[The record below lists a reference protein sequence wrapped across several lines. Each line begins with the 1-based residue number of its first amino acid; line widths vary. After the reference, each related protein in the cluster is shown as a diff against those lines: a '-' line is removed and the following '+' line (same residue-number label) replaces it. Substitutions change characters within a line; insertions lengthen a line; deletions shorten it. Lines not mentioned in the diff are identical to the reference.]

1 MSIYSLAEWI
11 GEELLRAADRVATK
25 CGMNRSA
32 LFRKAIQAHLE
43 KERFRGLER
52 RERKA
57 YERLPDDLAEVN
69 LWEGVAAWP
78 ED

>member
-1 MSIYSLAEWI
+1 
-11 GEELLRAADRVATK
+11 
-25 CGMNRSA
+25 MNRSA
-32 LFRKAIQAHLE
+32 LFRKAIQAYLE
-43 KERFRGLER
+43 KERFRNLER